1 MKYEE
6 WIKYEEL
13 RKKMLGIKPWV
24 LLEPELLKQS
34 PLLALKSKLNEKP
47 RFLSVILQVFNTRSI

>member
-13 RKKMLGIKPWV
+13 RKRMAEARAWI
-24 LLEPELLKQS
+24 LLEPDLLTPAQ
-34 PLLALKSKLNEKP
+34 LAALKPKRTEKP
-47 RFLSVILQVFNTRSI
+47 RFLSAILQVFNSRSI

>member
-13 RKKMLGIKPWV
+13 RKKMMEINAWI
-24 LLEPELLKQS
+24 LLEPDVLKQ
-34 PLLALKSKLNEKP
+34 PNPTESKPKDNEKP
-47 RFLSVILQVFNTRSI
+47 RLLSAILQVFNSRSI

>member
-13 RKKMLGIKPWV
+13 RKKMLEINAWV
-24 LLEPELLKQS
+24 LLEPDLLKQS
-34 PLLALKSKLNEKP
+34 ISAGSKPKENEKP
-47 RFLSVILQVFNTRSI
+47 RLLSAILQVFNPRSI

>member
-13 RKKMLGIKPWV
+13 RRQNSGTQSWI
-24 LLEPELLKQS
+24 LLEPDLLKE
-34 PLLALKSKLNEKP
+34 PLPVTPPTKESEKP
-47 RFLSVILQVFNTRSI
+47 RLLSAILQVFNPRSI